1 MAETLNLPR
10 ERFTISR
17 LRITEVKQA
26 ELDNLLIQIQN
37 AQFEYNQQKAISDS
51 LALKIQLFSQS
62 LAEAEASRTEALN
75 NLDLIRKIKDETE
88 NLGKQSSVAY
98 NTIKEAAEL
107 SNAMTR
113 QLSEMIRQLVFAV
126 EVVNKFSNAIIR
138 KKALNPLVSNE
149 LVDLSATLGKDANTA
164 VSLSLVALKSAY
176 SANLGCLDATSS
188 NALQRSLV
196 EKLNY
201 RIHYG
206 SGNPDVR
213 DSLLDI
219 LNTAY
224 INSTEYYQQMLVAN
238 QNVKSQFSINQALCD
253 AAAVKLASLQ
263 AGYAAASAAA
273 LAN

>member
-26 ELDNLLIQIQN
+26 ELDNMLIQIQN

-51 LALKIQLFSQS
+51 LTLKIQLFSQY
-62 LAEAEASRTEALN
+62 LAEADASRTEALN

-98 NTIKEAAEL
+98 TTIKEAAEL

-188 NALQRSLV
+188 NALQKSLV

-206 SGNPDVR
+206 SGNPEVH

-224 INSTEYYQQMLVAN
+224 INSSEYYQQMLVAN

-273 LAN
+273 MAN